1 VCISWI
7 IKLLILLMH
16 GCNHEDSVCESNVRI
31 LQKTQQPL
39 LVVSPEVKQ
48 LTRVLIINVLLII
61 HFFFNFWKQ

>member
-1 VCISWI
+1 
-7 IKLLILLMH
+7 MH